1 MPLAPLAAVKHR
13 VQLGQPLP
21 FGVRDADGTLLL
33 ARGHL
38 IEGAPQLDALL
49 ARGALV
55 ELGELADAL
64 SLARLA
70 PRDQLPR
77 LWAEAIRRLDQTLTD
92 HAAAGFVAALDE
104 ASAPLSALVAR
115 DPDLAIFHVLRQS
128 GNDDVAYGVKR
139 SLQTAITTLL
149 VARRLGWEDDDST
162 RGFKVALTMNLSMLE
177 LQGQLARQAAPPTP
191 RQREELQTHPM
202 RSLRLLERA
211 SVADG
216 LWLKAVLQHHESE
229 DGRGYPSGNSD
240 VSDLASLVRRADVYT
255 SKLSARS
262 SREALAADIAGRQMF
277 MQDPGHPMTAALVKE
292 FGIYPPG
299 CHVRLDSGELAV
311 VVARG
316 GSITT
321 PMVACL
327 TDPIGRPLPRPE
339 RVDTATRGRRVVSV
353 VGERSVARPLPLD
366 KLMATIAG

>member
-1 MPLAPLAAVKHR
+1 MPLAPLATVKQR

-33 ARGHL
+33 ARGHVV
-38 IEGAPQLDALL
+38 ENQPQLDALL

-55 ELGELADAL
+55 DLSELIDPQT
-64 SLARLA
+64 LARQA

-77 LWAEAIRRLDQTLTD
+77 LWGEAIRRL
-92 HAAAGFVAALDE
+92 GVALESGTSDSFASALDD
-104 ASAPLSALVAR
+104 AGGPVAALVAR
-115 DPDLAIFHVLRQS
+115 DPDLAIFQVLRHS
-128 GNDDVAYGVKR
+128 GGEDVAYGVKR

-149 VARRLGWEDDDST
+149 VARRLGWEDEDSA
-162 RGFKVALTMNLSMLE
+162 RSFKVALTMNLSMLE
-177 LQGQLARQAAPPTP
+177 LQGQLARQSAPPTTA
-191 RQREELQTHPM
+191 QREQLQTHPM
-202 RSLRLLERA
+202 RSLRLLDQA
-211 SVADG
+211 GVTDP
-216 LWLKAVLQHHESE
+216 LWLQAVLQHHECE
-229 DGRGYPSGNSD
+229 DGSGYPSGRGD
-240 VSDLASLVRRADVYT
+240 VGDLASLVRRADVYT
-255 SKLSARS
+255 SKLSSRS

-321 PMVACL
+321 PTVACL
-327 TDPIGRPLPRPE
+327 TDPIGRVLPRPE
-339 RVDTATRGRRVVSV
+339 RVDTAARGRGVVAV
-353 VGERSVARPLPLD
+353 IGERSVSRPLPLD
-366 KLMATIAG
+366 RLMAALAG